1 MFRGDTVVRKI
12 KSLEGRGFTLVE
24 VIVGIALM
32 AIVFSGIFGAYR
44 LSLKV
49 VNLSKNKITAT
60 AIANEQIEIIRNLPY
75 SSVGTAGAVLP
86 LASGTL
92 VPTFAKSLDGINFT
106 VSIKVQFIID
116 PADGTGSGDTCNWD
130 YKNASVIVSW
140 KDVFP
145 GSVMMSTI
153 VAPGNIVEENQ
164 TCLSQPGGVLT
175 VTVFDSH
182 GVLLSSPLISIY
194 DTGGTILYDSATP
207 TTGVFSFAL
216 AAGTYRVV
224 VTKNGYSMSRSYG
237 SNEIATPNTL
247 NPTVLIGGNV
257 PVSLSID
264 KASTV
269 TVNTISPTGVD
280 NFSDSFTD
288 QTKISVLSGTQV
300 ASGSIT
306 LVGPPFGSGGFAIS
320 SPIAPSDLV
329 SWNSFD
335 FLSNLQSQ
343 TNILYQILY
352 FDGAN
357 WVLVPNRD
365 LGGNSA
371 GFSVSP
377 IDLSG
382 LSTATYP
389 QLEIKANL
397 SSSDPAVT
405 PGVANWQIVWTSNV
419 GAPIPWA
426 GFHMQGNKTL
436 GKDSGGNYVYKY
448 VTDNMAD
455 GAGQVILSNVEG
467 DTYTFSPTATSTLS
481 LIGTD
486 PSPQPISVP
495 VNSAVAAKLY
505 MRASNALLAT
515 VQDDQSLLPV
525 FSASVELKNG
535 AGYDKTQY
543 INQKGQTYFAP
554 ISSGN
559 YTILVQTSGYNSYSG
574 SVSVLGQGV
583 KLINLHQ
590 IQ

>member
-1 MFRGDTVVRKI
+1 M
-12 KSLEGRGFTLVE
+12 VE

-32 AIVFSGIFGAYR
+32 LIVFSGIFGAYR

-49 VNLSKNKITAT
+49 VNLSKNKVTAT
-60 AIANEQIEIIRNLPY
+60 AIANEQMEIIRNLPY
-75 SSVGTAGAVLP
+75 ASVGTTGATLP

-92 VPTFAKSLDGINFT
+92 APTFAKSLDGINFT
-106 VSIKVQFIID
+106 VNIKVQFIID
-116 PADGTGSGDTCNWD
+116 PADGTGAGDTCNWD

-145 GSVMMSTI
+145 GSVTMSTI
-153 VAPGNIVEENQ
+153 VAPDNIVEETQ

-182 GVLLSSPLISIY
+182 GVLLASPLISVY
-194 DTGGTILYDSATP
+194 DIGGTVLYDSATP
-207 TTGVFSFAL
+207 ATGVFSFAL

-224 VTKNGYSMSRSYG
+224 VTKNGYSTARSYG

-247 NPTVLIGGNV
+247 NPTVLVGGNV

-264 KASTV
+264 KVSTV
-269 TVNTISPTGVD
+269 TVSAISPTGVD
-280 NFSDSFTD
+280 NFSDSFSD
-288 QTKISVLSGTQV
+288 QTKISALNGTQV
-300 ASGSIT
+300 VSGSIT
-306 LVGPPFGSGGFAIS
+306 LAGPPFGSSGSAIS
-320 SPIAPSDLV
+320 NPIAPSDLV

-343 TNILYQILY
+343 TNILYQVLY

-357 WVLVPNRD
+357 WVLVPDRD

-371 GFSVSP
+371 GFSASP

-397 SSSDPAVT
+397 SSSDPTRT

-426 GFHMQGNKTL
+426 SFHMQGNKTL

-448 VTDNMAD
+448 VADNGTD
-455 GAGQVILSNVEG
+455 GSGQLTLPNVEG
-467 DTYTFSPTATSTLS
+467 DTYTFSPTATSTLA

-486 PSPQPISVP
+486 PSPQPVSVP
-495 VNSAVAAKLY
+495 VNSTVAVNLY
-505 MRASNALLAT
+505 MKGSNALLVTA
-515 VQDDQSLLPV
+515 QDDQSLLPV

-535 AGYDKTQY
+535 SGYDKTQY
-543 INQKGQTYFAP
+543 TNQKGQTYFAP

-559 YTILVQTSGYNSYSG
+559 YTILVQTGGYNSYSG
-574 SVSVLGQGV
+574 SVSVSGQSV
-583 KLINLHQ
+583 TLINLHQ